1 MPSMFIGGAER
12 SLLGL
17 LEAMDYT
24 KTEVNFFLY
33 RHEGEFLQYIPKQ
46 VNILPEIPQYR
57 TFDVPIKSLLFS
69 KYMLFGLA
77 RILSKMA
84 IKIHCLFTKET
95 YGVWMSMQ
103 YTAKYLLPLL
113 PKIHGEYDM
122 GIMFLGVADILRDKV
137 CAKKKLAWCHTDY
150 DTLHP
155 ARKLDSATYVAMDNV
170 VTVSGA
176 CEEKFLHMYPE
187 FKNKSIVVENILSKG
202 LIVSQ
207 ANEGINSF
215 GKYLGIKLLSIG
227 RFSEAKNFDN
237 VPFICKAI
245 RESGL
250 DVQWY
255 LIGYGGEETL
265 IRQKIAEAGMQD
277 YVIILGKKE
286 NPYPYI
292 KSCNLYIQP
301 SRYEGKCVTVREAQ
315 MLGKPVVITNYATA
329 HSQLEN
335 GVDGVIVPM
344 NNEDCAR
351 GIADVLHDS
360 NLMQRLSENC
370 KARDYSNS
378 QEIDKIYK
386 ILKK

>member
-1 MPSMFIGGAER
+1 MFIGGAER

-17 LEAMDYT
+17 LEAMDYS
-24 KTEVNFFLY
+24 KTEVTLFLY

-69 KYMLFGLA
+69 KYMRFGLA
-77 RILSKMA
+77 RILSKLA
-84 IKIHCLFTKET
+84 IKIHCLFTQET
-95 YGVWMSMQ
+95 YGIWMSMQ

-113 PKIHGEYDM
+113 PKIYGEYDM

-137 CAKKKLAWCHTDY
+137 YAKKKMAWCHTDY

-155 ARKLDSATYVAMDNV
+155 ARKLDLATYAAMDNV
-170 VTVSGA
+170 VTVSKA
-176 CEEKFLHMYPE
+176 CEEKFLHIYPE
-187 FKNKSIVVENILSKG
+187 FKNKSIVVENILSKN
-202 LIVSQ
+202 LIASQ
-207 ANEGINSF
+207 AIEGINGF
-215 GKYLGIKLLSIG
+215 GKYLGLKLLSIG
-227 RFSEAKNFDN
+227 RFSNAKNFDN

-250 DVQWY
+250 DVKWY
-255 LIGYGGEETL
+255 LVGYGGDEKL

-292 KSCNLYIQP
+292 KSCDLYIQP

-344 NNEDCAR
+344 DNEGCAR
-351 GIADVLHDS
+351 GIVNVLCDLD
-360 NLMQRLSENC
+360 LMRRLSENC

-378 QEIDKIYK
+378 QELDKIYK
-386 ILKK
+386 IL